1 MRIGAHA
8 QIWVAPFT
16 AETLDLV
23 DHIGDLGFDAIDI
36 NVGEV
41 PPPFAGA
48 ELRRR
53 LGQKG
58 LEASLGAFLTAPR
71 DITSEDPD
79 IRRTGVEFLKGVAR
93 LCGEVGARNLIG
105 PMHSE
110 IRRQRV
116 HPPSVREERWKRCV
130 EGLGAVAREAERV
143 GINVAVEILNRYE
156 SDFLTTTAD
165 GVRLC
170 QAVGN
175 PRLGLLLDTFHMN
188 IEERR
193 IGDAFRVAA
202 GHIVHVHTCE
212 NDRGAP
218 GSGHIDWVEVRDVL
232 RDVGYDGICTIES
245 YSPDIPAL
253 VQRTSFW
260 RRVAPSQ
267 DVLAREGLVFLRR
280 LFGPAEPAA
289 EAP

>member
-16 AETLDLV
+16 GETLDLV
-23 DHIGDLGFDAIDI
+23 GHVRDLGFDAIDI
-36 NVGEV
+36 NVGAL
-41 PPPFAGA
+41 PPPFPAA
-48 ELRRR
+48 ALRRR
-53 LGQKG
+53 LTEAG
-58 LEASLGAFLTAPR
+58 LQASLGAFLNAGR
-71 DITSEDPD
+71 DITSPD
-79 IRRTGVEFLKGVAR
+79 AEVRQAGVEFLVGVAQ
-93 LCGEVGARNLIG
+93 LCGEVGAPTFIG

-116 HPPSVREERWKRCV
+116 DPPPVREERWKRCV
-130 EGLGAVAREAERV
+130 DGLAAVAREAERV
-143 GINVAVEILNRYE
+143 GIRVAVEILNRYE

-170 QAVGN
+170 RAVGN

-193 IGDAFRVAA
+193 IGEAFRAAA

-218 GSGHIDWVEVRDVL
+218 GSGHIDWVEVRDAL
-232 RDVGYDGICTIES
+232 REVGYDGVCTIES
-245 YSPDIPAL
+245 YSPDLPAL
-253 VQRTSFW
+253 VERTSFW
-260 RRVAPSQ
+260 RHVAPSQ
-267 DVLAREGLVFLRR
+267 DALAREGLAFLRR
-280 LFGPAEPAA
+280 LFGAA
-289 EAP
+289 

>member
-16 AETLDLV
+16 GDTLDLV
-23 DHIGDLGFDAIDI
+23 GHIRDLGFDAIDI
-36 NVGEV
+36 NVGEL
-41 PPPFAGA
+41 PPPFPAA
-48 ELRRR
+48 ALRRR
-53 LGQKG
+53 LAEVG
-58 LEASLGAFLTAPR
+58 LQVSLGAFLNAQR

-79 IRRTGVEFLKGVAR
+79 VRRTGIEFLQGVAR
-93 LCGEVGARNLIG
+93 LCGEVGAKAFIG

-116 HPPSVREERWKRCV
+116 DLPSVREERWKRCV
-130 EGLGAVAREAERV
+130 DGLAAVAREAERV
-143 GINVAVEILNRYE
+143 GIRVAVEILNRYE

-193 IGDAFRVAA
+193 IGDAFRSAA
-202 GHIVHVHTCE
+202 GHIHHIHTCE

-218 GSGHIDWVEVRDVL
+218 GSGHLDWIEVRDAL
-232 RDVGYDGICTIES
+232 RDIGYDGVCTIES
-245 YSPDIPAL
+245 YNPDLPAL

-267 DVLAREGLVFLRR
+267 DELAREGLVFLRG
-280 LFGPAEPAA
+280 LFGPPKE
-289 EAP
+289 

>member
-16 AETLDLV
+16 RDTLDL
-23 DHIGDLGFDAIDI
+23 IGHVRDLGFDAIDI
-36 NVGEV
+36 NVGEL
-41 PPPFAGA
+41 PPPFPAA
-48 ELRRR
+48 ALRRR
-53 LGQKG
+53 LAEVG
-58 LEASLGAFLTAPR
+58 LQASLGAFLNARR

-79 IRRTGVEFLKGVAR
+79 VRRTGIEFLQGVAR
-93 LCGEVGARNLIG
+93 LCGEVGAPTFIG

-116 HPPSVREERWKRCV
+116 DPPPVREERWKRCV
-130 EGLGAVAREAERV
+130 DGLAAVAREAERV
-143 GINVAVEILNRYE
+143 GIRVAVEILNRYE

-170 QAVGN
+170 REVGN

-193 IGDAFRVAA
+193 IGDAFRAA
-202 GHIVHVHTCE
+202 ARHIIHVHTCE

-218 GSGHIDWVEVRDVL
+218 GSGHIDWIEVRDAL

-245 YSPDIPAL
+245 YSPDRPAL
-253 VQRTSFW
+253 VERTSFW

-267 DVLAREGLVFLRR
+267 DELAREGLVFLRG
-280 LFGPAEPAA
+280 LFGPPKE
-289 EAP
+289 

>member
-16 AETLDLV
+16 GETLDL
-23 DHIGDLGFDAIDI
+23 IGHVRDLGFDAIDI
-36 NVGEV
+36 NVGEL
-41 PPPFAGA
+41 PPPFPAA

-53 LGQKG
+53 LTEAG
-58 LEASLGAFLTAPR
+58 LHASLGAFLTAQR
-71 DITSEDPD
+71 DITSEDPHV
-79 IRRTGVEFLKGVAR
+79 RRTGIEFLQGVAR
-93 LCGEVGARNLIG
+93 LCGEVGARTFIG

-116 HPPSVREERWKRCV
+116 DPPAVREERWKRCV
-130 EGLGAVAREAERV
+130 EGLAAVAREAERV
-143 GINVAVEILNRYE
+143 GIRVAVEILNRYE

-170 QAVGN
+170 REVGT

-193 IGDAFRVAA
+193 IGDAFRAAA

-218 GSGHIDWVEVRDVL
+218 GSGHIDWVDVRDVL
-232 RDVGYDGICTIES
+232 QDVGYDGVCTIES
-245 YSPDIPAL
+245 YSPDLPAL
-253 VQRTSFW
+253 VERTSFW
-260 RRVAPSQ
+260 RPVAPSQ
-267 DVLAREGLVFLRR
+267 DELAREGLAFLRG
-280 LFGPAEPAA
+280 LFGPPKE
-289 EAP
+289 

>member
-16 AETLDLV
+16 GDTLDV
-23 DHIGDLGFDAIDI
+23 IGHVGDLGFDAIDI
-36 NVGEV
+36 NVGEL
-41 PPPFAGA
+41 PPPFPPA

-53 LGQKG
+53 LEGAG
-58 LEASLGAFLTAPR
+58 LDASLGSFVNAQR
-71 DITSEDPD
+71 DITCADPG
-79 IRRTGVEFLKGVAR
+79 IRRAGVGFLQGVAR
-93 LCGEVGARNLIG
+93 LCGEVGAKTFIG

-110 IRRQRV
+110 LRRQQSD
-116 HPPSVREERWKRCV
+116 PPGVRGERWKRCV
-130 EGLGAVAREAERV
+130 EGLAAVAGEAERA
-143 GINVAVEILNRYE
+143 GIKVAVEILNRYE
-156 SDFLTTTAD
+156 SDFLTLTAD

-193 IGDAFRVAA
+193 IGDAFRSAA
-202 GHIVHVHTCE
+202 GHVHHVHTCE

-218 GSGHIDWVEVRDVL
+218 GSGHLDWIEVRDAL
-232 RDVGYDGICTIES
+232 RDIGYDGVCTIES
-245 YSPDIPAL
+245 YNPDLPAL

-260 RRVAPSQ
+260 RRLAPSQ
-267 DVLAREGLVFLRR
+267 DELAREGLAFLRE
-280 LFGPAEPAA
+280 LFGSP
-289 EAP
+289 